1 MSFFARVFASLVA
14 ASAALPAFAQ
24 DFPTKAVRIL
34 VPWPP
39 GGANDIT
46 ARIVAQ
52 KLSENLKQQFIVDNR
67 GGAAGTIGAEV
78 FAKTEPDG
86 YTVMIHSATHVANP
100 HLYRKLPYDTLN
112 DFIGITA
119 LGRQVGVLAVHPA
132 LPAKTLKEFIALARS
147 RPNEIVY
154 ASSGNGSFV
163 HLSMAMVASMAKVK
177 MSHVPYKGGGPAG
190 ISLVSGETQAMLA
203 TIGSVLTQLKANKIR
218 PLAVSSSDRVKQLPD
233 VPTIAE
239 AGVPGYEFT
248 AWVGAFAPAR
258 TPAAIV
264 NKLNAEMIRALK
276 DLGVAE
282 KLSAQT
288 LDPMPMTPAEFAKRL
303 KADYDKYGQVI
314 KETGARIE

>member
-1 MSFFARVFASLVA
+1 MTFSARGIALLVA
-14 ASAALPAFAQ
+14 ASAALPAIAQ
-24 DFPTKAVRIL
+24 DFPTKAVRVL

-52 KLSENLKQQFIVDNR
+52 KLSENLRQQFIVDNR
-67 GGAAGTIGAEV
+67 GGAAGTIGSEV

-86 YTVMIHSATHVANP
+86 YTVMIHSATHIANP

-132 LPAKTLKEFIALARS
+132 LPAKNLKEFIALARS
-147 RPNEIVY
+147 KPNQLVY

-163 HLSMAMVASMAKVK
+163 HLSMAMVASMANVK

-203 TIGSVLTQLKANKIR
+203 TIGSVLTQLQAKKIR
-218 PLAVSSSDRVKQLPD
+218 PLAVSSSERVKQLPD

-239 AGVPGYEFT
+239 SGIPGYEFT

-264 NKLNAEMIRALK
+264 NKLNAEMIKALK
-276 DLGVAE
+276 DPGVAE

-288 LDPMPMTPAEFAKRL
+288 LDPMPMTPAEFATRL
-303 KADYDKYGQVI
+303 KSDYDKYGKVI

>member
-1 MSFFARVFASLVA
+1 MSFSARGIALLVA
-14 ASAALPAFAQ
+14 ASAAFPAVAQ
-24 DFPTKAVRIL
+24 DFPTKAVRVL

-46 ARIVAQ
+46 ARIIAQ

-67 GGAAGTIGAEV
+67 SGAAGTIGSEV

-132 LPAKTLKEFIALARS
+132 LPAKNLKEFLALARS
-147 RPNEIVY
+147 KPNQLVY

-163 HLSMAMVASMAKVK
+163 HLSMAMVASMANVK
-177 MSHVPYKGGGPAG
+177 MSHVPYKGGGPAA

-203 TIGSVLTQLKANKIR
+203 TIGSVLTQLQAKKIR
-218 PLAVSSSDRVKQLPD
+218 PLAVSSSERVKQMPD

-276 DLGVAE
+276 DPGVAE

-303 KADYDKYGQVI
+303 KSDYDKYGKVI
-314 KETGARIE
+314 KETGARID

>member
-1 MSFFARVFASLVA
+1 MSLTARGVA
-14 ASAALPAFAQ
+14 LIVAVSAAFPAFAQ
-24 DFPTKAVRIL
+24 DYPSKTVRVL

-52 KLSENLKQQFIVDNR
+52 KLTENTKQQFIVDNR
-67 GGAAGTIGAEV
+67 GGAAGTIGSDV
-78 FAKTEPDG
+78 VAKSEPDG
-86 YTVMIHSATHVANP
+86 YTIMIHSATHVANP

-112 DFIGITA
+112 DFIGIMA
-119 LGRQVGVLAVHPA
+119 LGRQVGVLAVHPT

-190 ISLVSGETQAMLA
+190 LSLVSGETQAMLA

-218 PLAVSSSDRVKQLPD
+218 PLAVSSNDRVKQMPD

-264 NKLNAEMIRALK
+264 NKLNAEMIRTLK
-276 DLGVAE
+276 DSGVAD

-303 KADYDKYGQVI
+303 KSDYDKYGQVI
-314 KETGARIE
+314 KETGARID

>member
-1 MSFFARVFASLVA
+1 
-14 ASAALPAFAQ
+14 
-24 DFPTKAVRIL
+24 
-34 VPWPP
+34 
-39 GGANDIT
+39 
-46 ARIVAQ
+46 
-52 KLSENLKQQFIVDNR
+52 
-67 GGAAGTIGAEV
+67 
-78 FAKTEPDG
+78 
-86 YTVMIHSATHVANP
+86 MIHSATHVANP

-119 LGRQVGVLAVHPA
+119 LGRQVGVLAVHPT

-190 ISLVSGETQAMLA
+190 LSLVSGETQAMLA

-218 PLAVSSSDRVKQLPD
+218 PLAVSSNDRVKQMPD

-264 NKLNAEMIRALK
+264 NKLNAEMIRTLK
-276 DLGVAE
+276 DSGVAD

-303 KADYDKYGQVI
+303 KSDYDKYGQVI
-314 KETGARIE
+314 KETGARID